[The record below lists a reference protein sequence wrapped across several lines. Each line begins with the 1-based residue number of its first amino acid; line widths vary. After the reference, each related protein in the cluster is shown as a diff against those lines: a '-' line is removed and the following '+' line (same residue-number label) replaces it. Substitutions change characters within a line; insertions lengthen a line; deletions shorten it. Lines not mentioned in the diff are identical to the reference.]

1 MYTFLYNLV
10 SFREYLQSKED
21 AVVDVVYGV
30 LISHLLNISIAAT
43 EEVHLLYVLISVI
56 NQLPLLKKNAR
67 VISKF
72 HFEIEKRRNLIL
84 E

>member
-21 AVVDVVYGV
+21 AVVDVVYGM

-43 EEVHLLYVLISVI
+43 EEVHLHHYVLISVI
-56 NQLPLLKKNAR
+56 NQLPLLKKMRGLSLNF
-67 VISKF
+67 ISK
-72 HFEIEKRRNLIL
+72 
-84 E
+84 